1 MACWPSSNSLPRWCE
16 PPTRAVSPPCWN
28 KPAQQPKSRA
38 DGLVVRGMSIDEIGE
53 RAFTNGVAVHELS
66 PHAGSLEEL
75 FLDWT
80 SDPSTIKEVS
90 QL

>member
-1 MACWPSSNSLPRWCE
+1 MLAELQQSASLVR
-16 PPTRAVSPPCWN
+16 TADLRRLAAVLEQ
-28 KPAQQPKSRA
+28 AGATTQIQGA
-38 DGLVVRGMSIDEIGE
+38 DGLVVRRMSIDEIGE